1 MHKCSSAR
9 LVKILLLLVLFYLDQ
24 YLLGV
29 IFFNY
34 YRAISKFDKKCMNF
48 KTKLPVF
55 TQPPDLHSNAFVQVS
70 CSTYVMNYYT
80 RLAKDNQ

>member
-1 MHKCSSAR
+1 M
-9 LVKILLLLVLFYLDQ
+9 
-24 YLLGV
+24 
-29 IFFNY
+29 
-34 YRAISKFDKKCMNF
+34 SKFDKKCMKF

-55 TQPPDLHSNAFVQVS
+55 TQLPDLHSNAFVQVS